1 MNYNPEFMYK
11 MIALV
16 AGAVAIGAGAVYLIA
31 ENGAL
36 LQFITDLQEGGS
48 GSVGF
53 VKD

>member
-1 MNYNPEFMYK
+1 MNYNPGFMYK

-16 AGAVAIGAGAVYLIA
+16 AGAVAIGAGAVYMIA

-53 VKD
+53 IKD

>member
-1 MNYNPEFMYK
+1 MNYNPGFMYK
-11 MIALV
+11 MIALIT
-16 AGAVAIGAGAVYLIA
+16 GALAVGAGAVYMIA

>member
-1 MNYNPEFMYK
+1 MNYNPSFMYK

-16 AGAVAIGAGAVYLIA
+16 AGAVAIGAGAVYMIA

-48 GSVGF
+48 GPVGF